1 MNLGVPEM
9 IFIFLLAL
17 LIFGPKKLPEIG
29 RQIGRGLAEFKR
41 ASNELKSQIEDE
53 MRLLETEEREKKLAP
68 PPPPPEG
75 TVASSGSSPEGTAA
89 LAAGTEAS
97 AGVQAAAGQASVE
110 AAAGAQSES
119 GSHGVDGA

>member
-75 TVASSGSSPEGTAA
+75 TVASSGSSPEVTAA